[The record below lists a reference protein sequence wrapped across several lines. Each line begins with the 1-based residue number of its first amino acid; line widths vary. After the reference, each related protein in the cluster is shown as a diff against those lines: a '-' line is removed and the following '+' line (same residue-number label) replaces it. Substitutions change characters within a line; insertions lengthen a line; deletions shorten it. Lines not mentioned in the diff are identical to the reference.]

1 MANSTQPKETEM
13 RPRTQQKGNPR
24 RYWPAW
30 AKQLPYF
37 RLPPPDP
44 NFSLVPKQ
52 EALELLRPDP
62 SKMTDSTTSTAYPP
76 FRATDSTIRALE
88 NDLDLLEREV
98 LRLFRER
105 DLEAKTQQN
114 RYRLYQISFIV
125 LSAIATVIGSLLA
138 LALNQNPPTLVP
150 LLGFAETVVALL
162 ATFLAQIS
170 GRESPFNLWLENRRA
185 AEGLRREYFR
195 YLMRLTPYD
204 NDLLQPYERRLMLAE
219 RAALINRG
227 TSPDDR
233 AATTLSG
240 SLTGEG
246 MPHRTEGI
254 PSNG

>member
-1 MANSTQPKETEM
+1 MASSDASAEAP
-13 RPRTQQKGNPR
+13 RPRSQQKGDPR
-24 RYWPAW
+24 RRWPAW

-37 RLPPPDP
+37 KLPPPDP
-44 NFSLVPKQ
+44 NFSLVPKE
-52 EALELLRPDP
+52 EALDLLRPDP
-62 SKMTDSTTSTAYPP
+62 SKVTDSTAAAAYPP
-76 FRATDSTIRALE
+76 FRATDKTIRAIE
-88 NDLDLLEREV
+88 SDLDLLEREV

-105 DLEAKTQQN
+105 DLEAKVQQN

-125 LSAIATVIGSLLA
+125 LSAVATAIGSLLA
-138 LALNQNPPTLVP
+138 LALTQQPPTWVP
-150 LLGFAETVVALL
+150 VLGFAETVVALL

-170 GRESPFNLWLENRRA
+170 GRESPFMLWLENRRA

-195 YLMRLTPYD
+195 YLMRLPPYD
-204 NDLLQPYERRLMLAE
+204 NEAMQPYERRLLLAE

-240 SLTGEG
+240 ALTAESI
-246 MPHRTEGI
+246 PHRPQGG